1 MAAPAPLSPRAAQL
15 ATIPMLSGFS
25 REQLEKLARAGA
37 ERTFHPGESIVRE
50 GERGVGFYL
59 ILTGRA
65 DLRRSGQ
72 KVGSLSPGQS
82 FGGSALVGNEP
93 RTTEVFALTE
103 VGCFVLNRW
112 SFWSAVG
119 IDPQKEYAQY
129 AATVDRLR
137 SLQSDLIE

>member
-15 ATIPMLSGFS
+15 AAIPMLSGFS
-25 REQLEKLARAGA
+25 REQLDKLAQVGA
-37 ERTFHPGESIVRE
+37 ERTFHPGESILRE

-59 ILTGRA
+59 VLSGRA

-72 KVGSLSPGQS
+72 KVGSVSPGQY

-103 VGCFVLNRW
+103 VHCFVLNRW

-129 AATVDRLR
+129 SATVDRLR
-137 SLQSDLIE
+137 SVQSELIE